1 MNVSEYMIHYLK
13 EKGVTHYFGYQGTMI
28 SYFVDALY
36 RIPGVH
42 NHSCYNEQGAAFA
55 ACGMAQAS
63 GQCAVA
69 YSTSGP
75 GAANLLSGVANAYMD
90 SEPVLFITGQV
101 NTYEYTDIPELRQQ
115 SFQELNVVDMAKP
128 VTKYCVQITCVEDVR
143 YHLEKAWHL
152 ATTGRP
158 GPVLLDIPMNIQ
170 RSEIHPETLRSYE
183 PEKMV
188 EDSCEDCLHTIEKLL
203 QKAARPIL
211 LVGGGVHPASQK
223 PLLAFARS
231 HHIPIVTSLLG
242 KSLLP
247 HGDELNFGY
256 LGTYGMRIANLLA
269 GIKADLLVCIG
280 ISMCTRQTGVK
291 VEQFAPHAQLIRID
305 VDPDA
310 LRRKVRSDDLCFAV
324 DADQVIAGLGKLDIP
339 DFSSWLSVCLQCR
352 AYLEEF
358 DRTAPGREPNRIV
371 EKIAALTTEGSAVA
385 SDVGQHMMWVG
396 QSLAVKKGQRVLFS
410 GGHGA
415 MGYALP
421 AAIGAYYH
429 TGKPSF
435 MIAGDGSF
443 QMNIQ
448 ELQWVVREHLPIK
461 MFVLNNHVLGMIR
474 FQQNDYFEGRYG
486 GAARGFDYAPCDFV
500 KVAQSYGIRS
510 FQVTDPDE
518 LDRLQ
523 DEMHSPD
530 PVLIEILLPDDTSAV
545 PKTFLGKPVYNQ
557 RPYIPEEKLEWL
569 INL

>member
-1 MNVSEYMIHYLK
+1 
-13 EKGVTHYFGYQGTMI
+13 
-28 SYFVDALY
+28 
-36 RIPGVH
+36 
-42 NHSCYNEQGAAFA
+42 
-55 ACGMAQAS
+55 
-63 GQCAVA
+63 
-69 YSTSGP
+69 
-75 GAANLLSGVANAYMD
+75 MD
-90 SEPVLFITGQV
+90 SEPVLFLTGQV

-115 SFQELNVVDMAKP
+115 SFQELNVVAMAKP
-128 VTKYCVQITCVEDVR
+128 VTKYCVQITTVEDVR
-143 YHLEKAWHL
+143 FHLEKAWHL

-170 RSEIHPETLRSYE
+170 RSEIHPDTLRGYE
-183 PEKMV
+183 PEITKA
-188 EDSCEDCLHTIEKLL
+188 DSCTDCLHTIEEQLK
-203 QKAARPIL
+203 KASRPVL
-211 LVGGGVHPASQK
+211 LVGGGVHPASQE
-223 PLLAFARS
+223 PLLAFARA

-291 VEQFAPHAQLIRID
+291 VEQFAPHAKLIRID

-310 LRRKVRSDDLCFAV
+310 LRRKVKSNDLCFAV
-324 DADQVIAGLGKLDIP
+324 DADSIIAGLSQLHVP
-339 DFSSWLSVCLQCR
+339 DFSSWLSICLKCR
-352 AYLEEF
+352 SYLEEF
-358 DRTAPGREPNRIV
+358 DHTAPGREPNRIV
-371 EKIAALTTEGSAVA
+371 EKIAALTTERKCCCQRCWPAH
-385 SDVGQHMMWVG
+385 DVGGPIVG
-396 QSLAVKKGQRVLFS
+396 CQEGTTYAVFRRPRC
-410 GGHGA
+410 HGVCFFTRCHPCHL
-415 MGYALP
+415 Y
-421 AAIGAYYH
+421 

-435 MIAGDGSF
+435 LIAGDGSF

-448 ELQWVVREHLPIK
+448 ELQWVAREHLPIK

-486 GAARGFDYAPCDFV
+486 GAARGFDYTPCDFV
-500 KVAQSYGIRS
+500 KVAQGYGIRS

-530 PVLIEILLPDDTSAV
+530 PVLIEIMCPDDTSAV

-557 RPYIPEEKLEWL
+557 RPYIPEDKLEWL
-569 INL
+569 IQL